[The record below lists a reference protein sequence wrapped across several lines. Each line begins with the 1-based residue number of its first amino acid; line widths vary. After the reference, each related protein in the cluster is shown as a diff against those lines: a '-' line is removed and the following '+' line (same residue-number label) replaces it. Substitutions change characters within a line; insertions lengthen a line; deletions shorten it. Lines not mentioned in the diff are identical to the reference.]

1 MLVEENETIW
11 DNNEIS
17 EKLNNFFA
25 DIVKNLNI
33 PQYEDH
39 SVNTDNIDDPILTGK
54 EKFKNHQSI
63 ELIKCHYENKSN
75 TFCFSNITH
84 TEIEK

>member
-1 MLVEENETIW
+1 MRPLY
-11 DNNEIS
+11 EIS
-17 EKLNNFFA
+17 EKLNNFFG

-39 SVNTDNIDDPILTGK
+39 SVNTDNIDDPILIPK
-54 EKFKNHQSI
+54 EKFKNRQCI
-63 ELIKCHYENKSN
+63 QLIKCHNENKSN

-84 TEIEK
+84 TEIEKN